1 MTTSTS
7 TSCSTS
13 CSTSSPSGSTD
24 SGSSSPSGSTDSSPS
39 SPSGPSGPSCNR
51 VGSKSTMPVRKE
63 RAAGVLIFVH
73 KSQLARFHVC
83 LNKLN
88 HPTGRVSDEV
98 LSLHCV
104 TPSRKA
110 VQQLCAQ
117 LQVQLKS
124 SNVESLSKL
133 KPNNSL
139 RDLTASWRIPP
150 HIVSEFYLV
159 VGLETV
165 TDAFR
170 KKYPHP
176 NLTLHAGKIEEG
188 ESTLDAA
195 LRELFE
201 ETRIK
206 VSAVDGPPIGLM
218 SKGMVMFSV
227 YVMHYTGLHMQED
240 NTLLIS

>member
-1 MTTSTS
+1 M
-7 TSCSTS
+7 
-13 CSTSSPSGSTD
+13 D
-24 SGSSSPSGSTDSSPS
+24 
-39 SPSGPSGPSCNR
+39 
-51 VGSKSTMPVRKE
+51 RKE

-73 KSQLARFHVC
+73 KSQLVRFRVC
-83 LNKLN
+83 MDKLN
-88 HPTGRVSDEV
+88 NNHTSDASHARRVSDEV

-104 TPSRKA
+104 TPTRKA
-110 VQQLCAQ
+110 VKQLCEQ
-117 LQVQLKS
+117 LQVKLKPC
-124 SNVESLSKL
+124 NVESLSKL

-139 RDLTASWRIPP
+139 RDLTASWRIPS

-218 SKGMVMFSV
+218 SRGMVMFSV

-240 NTLLIS
+240 NTLLIN

>member
-1 MTTSTS
+1 
-7 TSCSTS
+7 
-13 CSTSSPSGSTD
+13 
-24 SGSSSPSGSTDSSPS
+24 
-39 SPSGPSGPSCNR
+39 
-51 VGSKSTMPVRKE
+51 MPVRKE

>member
-1 MTTSTS
+1 MTTSA
-7 TSCSTS
+7 
-13 CSTSSPSGSTD
+13 
-24 SGSSSPSGSTDSSPS
+24 SSSSSTQSSNSSTGSEVVPAYANNSNRTGKDSSS
-39 SPSGPSGPSCNR
+39 S
-51 VGSKSTMPVRKE
+51 STLNGRKE

-73 KSQLARFHVC
+73 KSQLARFQVC
-83 LNKLN
+83 MNKLN
-88 HPTGRVSDEV
+88 HHTGRVSDEV

-104 TPSRKA
+104 TPTRKA
-110 VQQLCAQ
+110 VQQLCAH
-117 LQVQLKS
+117 LQVKLKS
-124 SNVESLSKL
+124 SNVESLNKL

-139 RDLTASWRIPP
+139 RDLTASWRIPS

-218 SKGMVMFSV
+218 SRGMVMFSV

-240 NTLLIS
+240 NTLLIN